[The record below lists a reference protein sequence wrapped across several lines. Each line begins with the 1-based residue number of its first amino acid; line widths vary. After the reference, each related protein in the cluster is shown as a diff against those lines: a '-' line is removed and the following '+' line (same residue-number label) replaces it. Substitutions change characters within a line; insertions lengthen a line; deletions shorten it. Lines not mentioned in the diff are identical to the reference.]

1 MLDHLSNGRLEIGV
15 GRGGVLEAYFWGQE
29 GDEAANARRYEEVL
43 GALQAGLSNDELT
56 YEGEHWAF
64 DRVPMRLRPLQQPTP
79 PFWYMRNPETAA
91 IRGMN
96 CIVVGSLDTLEANVV
111 RYRRL
116 WAEHNR
122 PLTAQGRPPMIGLVV
137 HTLLAEDEAVAI
149 ADAEP
154 AAKAYGWNLG
164 APRRLEAER
173 RGLTQFT
180 QRADSGV
187 PQRGPDRHRAVEERR
202 DLDAS
207 LQALAEEERAERDRR
222 RKTPG
227 GLPGFVVGTPQSV
240 VPYFEEYM
248 KTGADYM
255 VLSFQWG
262 SLTHTQAM
270 RSIRLFREHL
280 APRFALADPFT
291 FPAPASA
298 APATA

>member
-1 MLDHLSNGRLEIGV
+1 MLDHLSGGRLEIGV

-29 GDEAANARRYEEVL
+29 GDETTNARRYEEVL
-43 GALQAGLSNDELT
+43 GALKAGLANDELT
-56 YEGEHWAF
+56 YAGEFFAF

-91 IRGMN
+91 QGGMN

-116 WAEHNR
+116 WAEHNG
-122 PLTAQGRPPMIGLVV
+122 PLTPQGRPPMIGLVV
-137 HTLLAEDEAVAI
+137 HMLLAEEERVAVAE
-149 ADAEP
+149 AEP

-173 RGLTQFT
+173 RGLTQFVN
-180 QRADSGV
+180 RPDSGV
-187 PQRGPDRHRAVEERR
+187 AQPRGPDRHRAIEERR

-207 LQALAEEERAERDRR
+207 LQKLAEEEREQRHARR
-222 RKTPG
+222 RTPG
-227 GLPGFVVGTPQSV
+227 GIPGFVVGTPDTVRS
-240 VPYFEEYM
+240 YFDEYVT
-248 KTGADYM
+248 TGADYM

-262 SLTHTQAM
+262 SLNHQQAM

-280 APRFALADPFT
+280 MPRFALADPFV
-291 FPAPASA
+291 FASPARAELS
-298 APATA
+298 